1 MAEYVIITDATCDLP
16 LNIIKE
22 FDLEVIPMLYQIEG
36 QEFQIDIKNPNYNP
50 SEFYAKLRQGQ
61 MATTSQINAN
71 QYEEFIE
78 KFLSKGLDVLVINF
92 SSALTGGFNSL
103 NIAKQTLDEKYPKR
117 NLVIFDSK
125 SASMGEGLLV
135 YLALLEQK
143 NGKTIFELE
152 QWLKDNYL
160 HLCHWFIVD
169 DLDFLRRGGRLS
181 GSTAFIGRL
190 LKIKPILHV
199 DNEGRLVPVKKAIGK
214 HKALD
219 ELFHRLLETGTK
231 PNEQTIFISH
241 GDALDDA
248 NYLKTLILTKFPQT
262 NIVIGD
268 IGAIIGTHSGPGTVA
283 LFFMGTNR

>member
-1 MAEYVIITDATCDLP
+1 MAKYVIITDATCDLP

-36 QEFQIDIKNPNYNP
+36 QEFKIDIKNPNNNP

-71 QYEEFIE
+71 QYEEVIE
-78 KFLSKGLDVLVINF
+78 KYLSKGLDALVINF
-92 SSALTGGFNSL
+92 SSALSGGFNSL
-103 NIAKQTLDEKYPKR
+103 NIAKHTLDEKYPKR

-135 YLALLEQK
+135 YLALLAQK

-160 HLCHWFIVD
+160 RLCHWFIVD

-199 DNEGRLVPVKKAIGK
+199 DNEGRLVSVKKAIGK
-214 HKALD
+214 HKALE
-219 ELFHRLLETGTK
+219 ELFHRLGETGTN

-248 NYLKTLILTKFPQT
+248 NYLKTLILTKFPQA
-262 NIVIGD
+262 NVVIGD
-268 IGAIIGTHSGPGTVA
+268 IGAVIGAHSGPGTVA
-283 LFFMGTNR
+283 LFFMGTER